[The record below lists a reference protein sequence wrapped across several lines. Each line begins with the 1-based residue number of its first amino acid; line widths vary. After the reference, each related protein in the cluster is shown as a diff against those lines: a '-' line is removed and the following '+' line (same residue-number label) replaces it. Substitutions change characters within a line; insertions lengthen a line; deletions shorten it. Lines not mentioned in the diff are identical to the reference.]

1 MTKRRTVDADAAE
14 RPVAR
19 IDPGRQAAIAHRMA
33 GAHSLQEA
41 EERYVVARDA
51 WVVAMRAAN
60 SGKPADMASLAIA
73 QEAYELAVEE
83 RERWLSG
90 KTVAIPVDPEAVGH
104 DRDLNAAI
112 AHELAWRVVLDSSK
126 PAGLLGRIRRRL
138 GGK

>member
-1 MTKRRTVDADAAE
+1 
-14 RPVAR
+14 
-19 IDPGRQAAIAHRMA
+19 
-33 GAHSLQEA
+33 
-41 EERYVVARDA
+41 
-51 WVVAMRAAN
+51 
-60 SGKPADMASLAIA
+60 MASLAIA

-112 AHELAWRVVLDSSK
+112 AHELAWRVVLDSPK
-126 PAGLLGRIRRRL
+126 PAGLLGRIRLRL